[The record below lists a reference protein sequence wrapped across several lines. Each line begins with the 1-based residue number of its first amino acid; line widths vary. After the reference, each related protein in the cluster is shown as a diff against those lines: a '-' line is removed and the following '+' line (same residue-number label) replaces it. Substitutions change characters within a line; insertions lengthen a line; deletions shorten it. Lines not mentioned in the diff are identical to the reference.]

1 MNYPVG
7 TPTQLKAVLRALRK
21 ECQLSQADLGQL
33 IGVNQ
38 KRIAKIEAAPGVTG
52 FDQIARIVSVL
63 GGRLVIQQESNAPAP
78 EDRSSAPKRRSKT
91 RRATQSA
98 PTW

>member
-1 MNYPVG
+1 MDYPVG
-7 TPTQLKAVLRALRK
+7 TTTQLKAVIRALRK
-21 ECQLSQADLGQL
+21 QRQLSQAELGQL

-38 KRIAKIEAAPGVTG
+38 KRIAKIEATPGVTN

-63 GGRLVIQQESNAPAP
+63 GGRLVIQQEGSAPAP
-78 EDRSSAPKRRSKT
+78 GNSDPARKHQGKTQRSTP
-91 RRATQSA
+91 SA